1 MTTAQVFIESLKT
14 TVFGMGLVLTTL
26 YILSLIL
33 DLMRVIF
40 APQVKKNKTKKH
52 PLETAHIE
60 TETDQTDKDQI
71 TDTKLIAVITAA
83 IAEYMGDGTAAIKV
97 NTIRQIHTKTPVWGM
112 TSRINQ
118 GRDRL

>member
-1 MTTAQVFIESLKT
+1 MTTAQVFVESLKT

-40 APQVKKNKTKKH
+40 APQVKKNKTKEH
-52 PLETAHIE
+52 PIETAP
-60 TETDQTDKDQI
+60 TETDKDEI